1 MYCTCHKCGT
11 GNPLNE
17 NVFALLLK
25 MFDQLSFALP
35 WLSHQ
40 KTSSV
45 CVQALSTISRLGIR
59 WRGWGHLGLALV
71 GEAIC
76 FTYFSLCPLFHSQP
90 SEQTCHASPWM
101 VVPGICQTFALNN
114 YKRANIAIFQLL
126 FIRRVGKACIIP
138 YRINGTLRFE
148 ILLWYILIG
157 PLTTLDCGED
167 CLPIFLQWFV
177 G

>member
-1 MYCTCHKCGT
+1 MYFACHKYGT
-11 GNPLNE
+11 GNPLDE

-59 WRGWGHLGLALV
+59 WGGWGHLGLAVV

-76 FTYFSLCPLFHSQP
+76 STYFSLCPLFHSQP
-90 SEQTCHASPWM
+90 PEQTSHASPWM

-114 YKRANIAIFQLL
+114 YLRANIAIFQLL
-126 FIRRVGKACIIP
+126 FIRRVGKTCIIP
-138 YRINGTLRFE
+138 YRINGTLRFD
-148 ILLWYILIG
+148 IPSDTFSYNHWRH
-157 PLTTLDCGED
+157 
-167 CLPIFLQWFV
+167 
-177 G
+177 